1 MFRNNF
7 RVAFRSLLKNKVY
20 SLINIAGLSIGMA
33 VFVLILLYIQHE
45 RTFDQFHTHKDRIYR
60 IQQDR
65 FNRGERTLH
74 SVTGC
79 YAAGPAIKAS
89 FPEVVDYVA
98 LHKVEPII
106 AYKGEGFKE
115 ENTCF
120 ATDKFFKYFSAPD
133 TPWVY
138 IRCKIF
144 IFGSAI
150 TITICRQIFYSIS

>member
-1 MFRNNF
+1 
-7 RVAFRSLLKNKVY
+7 
-20 SLINIAGLSIGMA
+20 MA

-89 FPEVVDYVA
+89 FPEVVDYIA

-120 ATDKFFKYFSAPD
+120 ATDKFFKYFSFRLLKGVD
-133 TPWVY
+133 TLVLKEPHTAVVS
-138 IRCKIF
+138 RS
-144 IFGSAI
+144 FGNRVFKDEDPIGKTLSFRGSYDFDV
-150 TITICRQIFYSIS
+150 TGVFEDMPENSHM